1 MEVGITGVGEHT
13 MTNSAAKLWQ
23 VQDELIE
30 QPSWG
35 GQYIIDLKGL
45 TDDPQ
50 WKGKKVGQSYE
61 MAKAAKL
68 VDLEN
73 GSVKPLAELIQA
85 DPAGFLG
92 QKVLDKH
99 GPDLSLLIKLTQAK
113 GNSFQVHLPEGKTLG
128 HWQPK
133 PEAWFYLAPG
143 LYTFGLKA
151 GTDFEAYSRVLHT
164 MDDEM
169 GRLSREVKS
178 GRFSVEEA
186 RAQAQQR
193 IMALD
198 PFAYVNLVEAQTDD
212 VIDLTAGGIHHSW
225 EQDDA
230 RFPDGNLVYEVQIDV
245 PDDLCSMRGFDKGK
259 MLDDGGLRS
268 THVVDYLATIERDP
282 EHNELSR
289 HLRKPQV
296 VAEGSGSKTEAIF
309 RTPYFDTDRLTVNA
323 GSSLPQSLA
332 DGFHHLFVHSGT
344 PTVAGRTLSQGRSYV
359 LPAALGEYAIVAG
372 DKDAVLLKTFLPV

>member
-1 MEVGITGVGEHT
+1 MTDITEGP
-13 MTNSAAKLWQ
+13 WQ

-45 TDDPQ
+45 ADDPQ

-61 MAKAAKL
+61 MAKASKL
-68 VDLEN
+68 IDPDGGAVR
-73 GSVKPLAELIQA
+73 PLSELISA
-85 DPAGFLG
+85 DPAAFLG
-92 QKVLDKH
+92 QKVVDKH

-113 GNSFQVHLPEGKTLG
+113 GNSFQAHLPEGKTLG
-128 HWQPK
+128 HWVPK

-151 GTDFEAYSRVLHT
+151 GTDFEAYSRILHT
-164 MDDEM
+164 LDDEM

-193 IMALD
+193 IHTLD
-198 PFAYVNLVEAQTDD
+198 PFAYVNTVEAQTDD

-230 RFPDGNLVYEVQIDV
+230 RFPDGNLVYEVQLDV
-245 PDDLCSMRGFDKGK
+245 PDDKCSMRGFDKGK
-259 MLDDGGLRS
+259 FLDDGGLRP
-268 THVVDYLATIERDP
+268 THVADYLATIERDAA
-282 EHNELSR
+282 HNELSR
-289 HLRKPQV
+289 HIRKPEV
-296 VAEGSGSKTEAIF
+296 VEEGGEGKTESLF
-309 RTPYFDTDRLTVNA
+309 RTAHFNTDRLTVMA

-332 DGFHHLFVHSGT
+332 SGFHHLFVHAGM
-344 PTVAGRTLSQGRSYV
+344 PTIGGRVLAQGRSYV
-359 LPAALGEYAIVAG
+359 LPAALGEYAVEAG
-372 DKDAVLLKTFLPV
+372 DREAVILKTSLPV

>member
-1 MEVGITGVGEHT
+1 
-13 MTNSAAKLWQ
+13 MTNSAARLWQ
-23 VQDELIE
+23 VQEKLIE

-45 TDDPQ
+45 ADDPQ

-68 VDLEN
+68 IDPETKAVRALADL
-73 GSVKPLAELIQA
+73 IHD

-92 QKVLDKH
+92 QKVLDAH

-128 HWQPK
+128 HWLPK

-151 GTDFEAYSRVLHT
+151 GMDFEAYSRVLHT

-193 IMALD
+193 IQALD
-198 PFAYVNLVEAQTDD
+198 PFAYVNRVEAQTDD

-230 RFPDGNLVYEVQIDV
+230 RFPNGNLVYEVQLDV

-259 MLDDGGLRS
+259 MLDDGDLRP
-268 THVVDYLATIERDP
+268 THVADYLATIERDP

-289 HLRKPQV
+289 HIRKPQG
-296 VAEGSGSKTEAIF
+296 VAESQGSKTEAIF

-323 GSSLPQSLA
+323 GASLPQSLA
-332 DGFHHLFVHSGT
+332 DGFHHLFVHAGT
-344 PTVAGRTLSQGRSYV
+344 PTIAGRTLSQGRSYV
-359 LPAALGEYAIVAG
+359 LPAALGEYTIESG
-372 DKDAVLLKTFLPV
+372 DKDAALLKTYLPG